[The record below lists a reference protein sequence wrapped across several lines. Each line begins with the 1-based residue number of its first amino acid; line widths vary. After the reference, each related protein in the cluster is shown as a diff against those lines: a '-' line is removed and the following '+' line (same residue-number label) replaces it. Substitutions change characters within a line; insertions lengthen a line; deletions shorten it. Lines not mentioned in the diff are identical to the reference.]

1 MLTDEVH
8 KEIAAKIY
16 HCIKEI
22 SQIPLLTTAYPDIE
36 IGDSYHIQNYVV
48 SSFEEAGSR
57 VKGYKIGLTSKA
69 IQQLVGSTEPNFSPL
84 LDHMFAA
91 EESELARSNWLTPV
105 VESELAFVIKD
116 RLTGPGITV
125 ADVIRATDFVLP
137 AIEIAD
143 FRVAR
148 AAGMDVRDITADMGA
163 AGGAVLGVNAVSL
176 NDIDI
181 LSVNSSLIIN
191 GEERAK
197 GVASE
202 VLGNPVS
209 AVAWLANKL
218 SESGAALE
226 PGDIILSGAMHS
238 AQPVEAGDHI
248 IARFGNGL
256 GDIKLSFS

>member
-84 LDHMFAA
+84 LDHMFTA
-91 EESELARSNWLTPV
+91 EESKLTRSNWLTPV

-116 RLTGPGITV
+116 RLTGPGINV

-181 LSVNSSLIIN
+181 LSVKSSLIIN

-202 VLGNPVS
+202 VLGNPAS

-218 SESGAALE
+218 RESGAALE

>member
-1 MLTDEVH
+1 
-8 KEIAAKIY
+8 
-16 HCIKEI
+16 
-22 SQIPLLTTAYPDIE
+22 
-36 IGDSYHIQNYVV
+36 
-48 SSFEEAGSR
+48 
-57 VKGYKIGLTSKA
+57 
-69 IQQLVGSTEPNFSPL
+69 
-84 LDHMFAA
+84 MFAA

-218 SESGAALE
+218 SESGVC
-226 PGDIILSGAMHS
+226 PGTGR
-238 AQPVEAGDHI
+238 Q
-248 IARFGNGL
+248 
-256 GDIKLSFS
+256 

>member
-1 MLTDEVH
+1 MLTDDVH
-8 KEIAAKIY
+8 KVIAARIY

-22 SQIPLLTTAYPDIE
+22 SQLPLLTTAYPDIE

-69 IQQLVGSTEPNFSPL
+69 IQQLAGSTEPNFSPL
-84 LDHMFAA
+84 LDHMFIAK
-91 EESELARSNWLTPV
+91 ESELARSNWLTPV

-116 RLTGPGITV
+116 RLTGPGINV
-125 ADVIRATDFVLP
+125 ADVIRATEFVLP

-163 AGGAVLGVNAVSL
+163 AGGVVLGGNRVSL
-176 NDIDI
+176 DDIDI
-181 LSVNSSLIIN
+181 RAVNSSLIIN
-191 GEERAK
+191 EEERAK

-202 VLGNPVS
+202 VLGNPLS

-218 SESGAALE
+218 GESGTALE
-226 PGDIILSGAMHS
+226 PGDVVLSGAMHN
-238 AQPVEAGDHI
+238 AQPVEAGDQI
-248 IARFGNGL
+248 LARFDNGL

>member
-1 MLTDEVH
+1 MLTDDIR

-16 HCIKEI
+16 HCFQERA
-22 SQIPLLTTAYPDIE
+22 PMLLLTKAYPDIE
-36 IGDSYHIQNYVV
+36 IGDAYHIQNYVV
-48 SSFEEAGSR
+48 SSFKQAGSR

-69 IQQLVGSTEPNFSPL
+69 VQQLVGSTGPNFSPL
-84 LDHMFAA
+84 LDHMFTT
-91 EESELARSNWLTPV
+91 EQSELARSNWLTPV

-116 RLTGPGITV
+116 RLTGPGINV

-202 VLGNPVS
+202 VLGNPAS

-248 IARFGNGL
+248 IARFDNGL

>member
-1 MLTDEVH
+1 MLTDDIH

-16 HCIKEI
+16 HCMKEI

-69 IQQLVGSTEPNFSPL
+69 VQQLVGSTEPNFGPL
-84 LDHMFAA
+84 LDHMFIA

-116 RLTGPGITV
+116 RLTGPGINV

-148 AAGMDVRDITADMGA
+148 APGMDARDITADMGA
-163 AGGAVLGVNAVSL
+163 AGGVVLGRNRVSL
-176 NDIDI
+176 HDIDI
-181 LSVNSSLIIN
+181 PTVNSSLTIN
-191 GEERAK
+191 DEERAK

-202 VLGNPVS
+202 VLGDPVS

-218 SESGAALE
+218 SEFGVALE
-226 PGDIILSGAMHS
+226 PGQVILSGAMHN
-238 AQPVEAGDHI
+238 AQPVEAGDHVL
-248 IARFGNGL
+248 ARFDNGL

>member
-1 MLTDEVH
+1 MLTDEIH

-16 HCIKEI
+16 HCINEI
-22 SQIPLLTTAYPDIE
+22 TPMSLLTTAYPDIE
-36 IGDSYHIQNYVV
+36 IGDSYRIQNYVV
-48 SSFEEAGSR
+48 ASFKEAGSR

-69 IQQLVGSTEPNFSPL
+69 VQQLVGSTEPNLSPL

-105 VESELAFVIKD
+105 VESEMAFIIKD
-116 RLTGPGITV
+116 RLTGPGVNV

-148 AAGMDVRDITADMGA
+148 APGMDARDITADMGA
-163 AGGAVLGVNAVSL
+163 AGGVVLGVNAFSL

-181 LSVNSSLIIN
+181 LSVKSSLIIN
-191 GEERAK
+191 EEERAK
-197 GVASE
+197 GMASE
-202 VLGNPVS
+202 VLGNPIV

-218 SESGAALE
+218 SESGTALE
-226 PGDIILSGAMHS
+226 PGDVILSGAMHN
-238 AQPVEAGDHI
+238 AQPVEAGDQI
-248 IARFGNGL
+248 IARFDNGL
-256 GDIKLSFS
+256 GEIKLSFS

>member
-1 MLTDEVH
+1 MLTDDVH

-22 SQIPLLTTAYPDIE
+22 SQISLLTTTYPDIE

-48 SSFEEAGSR
+48 SLFKEAGSQ

-69 IQQLVGSTEPNFSPL
+69 VQQLVGSTEPNFSSL
-84 LDHMFAA
+84 LDHMFVA
-91 EESELARSNWLTPV
+91 EESELARLNWLTPV

-116 RLTGPGITV
+116 RLSGPGINA

-148 AAGMDVRDITADMGA
+148 APGIDVRDITADMGA
-163 AGGAVLGVNAVSL
+163 AGGVVLGINAVSL
-176 NDIDI
+176 NDIDT
-181 LSVNSSLIIN
+181 LSVRSSLIIN
-191 GEERAK
+191 EEERAK
-197 GVASE
+197 GMASE
-202 VLGNPVS
+202 VLGNPLT

-218 SESGAALE
+218 SEFGAAFE
-226 PGDIILSGAMHS
+226 PGDVILSGAMHN

-248 IARFGNGL
+248 LARFDNGL

>member
-1 MLTDEVH
+1 MLTDDVR
-8 KEIAAKIY
+8 KEIEAKIY
-16 HCIKEI
+16 HCFQERVQI
-22 SQIPLLTTAYPDIE
+22 SLLTTTYPDIE

-48 SSFEEAGSR
+48 SLFKEAGSR
-57 VKGYKIGLTSKA
+57 VKGYKIGLTSKT

-84 LDHMFAA
+84 LDHMFTP
-91 EESELARSNWLTPV
+91 EENKLTRSNWLTPV

-116 RLTGPGITV
+116 RLTGPGINV

-163 AGGAVLGVNAVSL
+163 AGGVVLGRNPVSL
-176 NDIDI
+176 HDIDI

-248 IARFGNGL
+248 IARFDNGL

>member
-1 MLTDEVH
+1 
-8 KEIAAKIY
+8 
-16 HCIKEI
+16 
-22 SQIPLLTTAYPDIE
+22 
-36 IGDSYHIQNYVV
+36 
-48 SSFEEAGSR
+48 
-57 VKGYKIGLTSKA
+57 
-69 IQQLVGSTEPNFSPL
+69 
-84 LDHMFAA
+84 
-91 EESELARSNWLTPV
+91 
-105 VESELAFVIKD
+105 
-116 RLTGPGITV
+116 
-125 ADVIRATDFVLP
+125 
-137 AIEIAD
+137 
-143 FRVAR
+143 
-148 AAGMDVRDITADMGA
+148 MDVRDITADMGA
-163 AGGAVLGVNAVSL
+163 AGGVVLGVNAVSL

-248 IARFGNGL
+248 IARFDNGL

>member
-1 MLTDEVH
+1 MLTDDAH

-16 HCIKEI
+16 HSIKEI
-22 SQIPLLTTAYPDIE
+22 SPMSLLTTTYPDIE

-48 SSFEEAGSR
+48 SSFKEAGSR

-69 IQQLVGSTEPNFSPL
+69 VQQLVGSTEPNFSPL

-91 EESELARSNWLTPV
+91 EESKLARSNWLTPV
-105 VESELAFVIKD
+105 VESELAFIIKN
-116 RLTGPGITV
+116 RLTGPGINP
-125 ADVIRATDFVLP
+125 ADVVRATDFVLP

-148 AAGMDVRDITADMGA
+148 APGIDVRDITADMGA
-163 AGGAVLGVNAVSL
+163 AGGVVLGVNAVSL

-181 LSVNSSLIIN
+181 LSVKSSLIIN
-191 GEERAK
+191 EEERAK
-197 GVASE
+197 GMAPE
-202 VLGNPVS
+202 VLGNPIA

-226 PGDIILSGAMHS
+226 PGDVILSGAMHS
-238 AQPVEAGDHI
+238 AQPVEAGDQI
-248 IARFGNGL
+248 LARFDNGL